1 MSVQTQID
9 RISGEVTAQSSLIKQ
24 IASGLGLDPFALT
37 ASNWSVW
44 GNASAMTINED
55 SISLVK
61 ASGNSNYMTCLHR
74 FTRKDGT
81 YSFSVKGD
89 GVVQNNAVATIV
101 QIFDAAGNE
110 ITETGHYVPNHSYTY
125 STAYEGFAM
134 NTSYGSFTFTL
145 SEDVSYFVMKFAPG
159 GLTAV
164 GDTVVISDFTLT
176 EPGGTSTS
184 GTPIEKNTSEL
195 EEISGAVS
203 DGKYIV
209 PSGEKEITENGT
221 HDVKNYESVNVNVE
235 SSGGGASV
243 ETCTVTFDESCL
255 SLEFRIMYTTIVDG
269 VIRTMD
275 FSPLVA
281 GHNRFDI
288 VKNTAILITDRM
300 FGFENS
306 YNFECSSSSGE
317 YVGAEYVDIC
327 QGSLAVINNI
337 TSDTT
342 VSLI

>member
-1 MSVQTQID
+1 MSVPTKIA
-9 RISGEVTAQSSLIKQ
+9 RIRGEVTTQSSLIKQ
-24 IASGLGLDPFALT
+24 IASGLRLDPFALT

-61 ASGNSNYMTCLHR
+61 GSGNSNYMTCLHR
-74 FTRKDGT
+74 FTRKEGT
-81 YSFSVKGD
+81 YSFSVKGND
-89 GVVQNNAVATIV
+89 VVQNNAVATIV
-101 QIFDAAGNE
+101 QIFGADGNE
-110 ITETGHYVPNHSYTY
+110 ITEKGHYVPNHGY
-125 STAYEGFAM
+125 AYNSAYGGFAM

-145 SEDVSYFVMKFAPG
+145 TEDVSYFVMKFAPG
-159 GLTAV
+159 GMTSE
-164 GDTVVISDFTLT
+164 GGTVVISEFSLT
-176 EPGGTSTS
+176 EPGVTSTE
-184 GTPIEKNTSEL
+184 GTPIEKNTSKL
-195 EEISGAVS
+195 EEISGAVA
-203 DGKYIV
+203 DGKYIIPV
-209 PSGEKEITENGT
+209 GELEIAENGT

-255 SLEFRIMYTTIVDG
+255 SSEFYIMYTTIVDG
-269 VIRTMD
+269 VIQTTA

-288 VKNTAILITDRM
+288 VKNTAIPITDKRYG
-300 FGFENS
+300 FGNF

-317 YVGAEYVDIC
+317 YVAAEYVKEC
-327 QGSLAVINNI
+327 QGSLAVIGKI